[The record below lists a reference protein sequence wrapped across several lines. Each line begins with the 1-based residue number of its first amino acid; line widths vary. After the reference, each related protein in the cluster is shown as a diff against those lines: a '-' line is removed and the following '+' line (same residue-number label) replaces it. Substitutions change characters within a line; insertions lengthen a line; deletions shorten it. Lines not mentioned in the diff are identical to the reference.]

1 MVRTIRTEIIIDA
14 SIGSVWKVV
23 SDLRT
28 WGEWNAWTKFEDV
41 DENPAGTDARL
52 LASFD
57 GDGTWKE
64 YACQILAVDHDRH
77 FLNWAGGVPCGL
89 FHGNH
94 WIILTPESETRTRME
109 HYEDFTGLL
118 PALNLGMPF
127 AKVARNYVYI
137 NEAVKRVVEARA
149 PD

>member
-1 MVRTIRTEIIIDA
+1 M
-14 SIGSVWKVV
+14 
-23 SDLRT
+23 
-28 WGEWNAWTKFEDV
+28 
-41 DENPAGTDARL
+41 
-52 LASFD
+52 
-57 GDGTWKE
+57 
-64 YACQILAVDHDRH
+64 DHDRH
-77 FLNWAGGVPCGL
+77 FLNWAGGVPCGI

-94 WIILTPESETRTRME
+94 WIILTAESETRTRME
-109 HYEDFTGLL
+109 HNEDFTGLL